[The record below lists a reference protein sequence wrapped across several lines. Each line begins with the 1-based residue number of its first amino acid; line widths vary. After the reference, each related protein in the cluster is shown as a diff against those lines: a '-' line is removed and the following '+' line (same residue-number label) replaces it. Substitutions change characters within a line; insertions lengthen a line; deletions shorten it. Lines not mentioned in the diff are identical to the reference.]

1 MRRTTMTMA
10 VALIV
15 SASITAPALAGAPD
29 GPVHI
34 ALGDSIAAGS
44 VANNY
49 DVTAYVPRLNRWLR
63 SVDCAEDGPDACPH
77 LQLSN
82 YSVGGATSND
92 LVADQLPAAV
102 AEIVTRAGDS
112 DPGNDVTYVTIT
124 VGGNDVFRPVIA
136 ACTVGDDQ
144 LCADTIQAL
153 FATYQ
158 ANLGQ
163 ILGTLRAVAPT
174 AEIAIMTYGNPL
186 GSCDQAALA
195 PLADVVLEG
204 GNGLPGGL
212 NDIIRGVAGAV
223 GGVTVVETYGLLQP
237 SDFVGGSDCLHP
249 DDSGHRKIARAYLAA
264 MTS

>member
-1 MRRTTMTMA
+1 MRRTTITMA
-10 VALIV
+10 VALLV
-15 SASITAPALAGAPD
+15 TASITAPALANAPD

-63 SVDCAEDGPDACPH
+63 SVDCVEGEPNACPH
-77 LQLSN
+77 LELSN
-82 YSVGGATSND
+82 YSVGGATSDD

-112 DPGNDVTYVTIT
+112 NPGNDVAYVTIT

-136 ACTVGDDQ
+136 ACTVGDDL
-144 LCADTIQAL
+144 LCANTIQTL
-153 FATYQ
+153 FANYQ

-163 ILGTLRAVAPT
+163 ILVTLRTVAPN
-174 AEIAIMTYGNPL
+174 AEIAIMTYDNPL

-195 PLADVVLEG
+195 PLADIVLEG

-223 GGVTVVETYGLLQP
+223 GVTVVETYGLLQP
-237 SDFVGGSDCLHP
+237 KDFVGGTDCLHP

-264 MTS
+264 MS

>member
-1 MRRTTMTMA
+1 MRRITITMA
-10 VALIV
+10 VALLV
-15 SASITAPALAGAPD
+15 AASITAPALAGAPD
-29 GPVHI
+29 GPAHI

-63 SVDCAEDGPDACPH
+63 AVDCVEGEPEACPH

-82 YSVGGATSND
+82 YSVGGATSAD
-92 LVADQLPAAV
+92 LIADQLPAAV
-102 AEIVTRAGDS
+102 AEIVTRASDS
-112 DPGNDVTYVTIT
+112 DPGNDVAYITIT

-136 ACTVGDDQ
+136 ACSGGTTPECVT
-144 LCADTIQAL
+144 TIQTL
-153 FATYQ
+153 FANYQ

-163 ILGTLRAVAPT
+163 ILGTLRAAAPD
-174 AEIAIMTYGNPL
+174 AKIAIMTYDNPL
-186 GSCDQAALA
+186 RSCDQASLA

-204 GNGLPGGL
+204 GNGLPAGL

-237 SDFVGGSDCLHP
+237 SDFVGGTDCLHP

-264 MTS
+264 MS